1 MSSPVVKMFYAL
13 VLPLIFLF
21 FTYVEAQ
28 NGDFNP
34 NPPNHNPVPRSPN
47 QNGDQNPNP
56 PNYNPVPRSSNQ
68 NGDQN
73 PNPPNYNPVPR
84 SSNQNN
90 GDNQW
95 NSFAPGSNPLP
106 PGTFKDGVYIPGRG
120 KKPKERVEQEVKNS
134 SEHSDVGNGNGKI
147 GVNNNNGCVGV
158 TTENGQTVV
167 KATIGGKSYTA
178 TFPGTNTTISTSTT
192 TNYNNGQL
200 EHKFKIIVNNETYV
214 YTTVNGKTTVTRCQ
228 QQPVNDGGPF
238 KVT

>member
-1 MSSPVVKMFYAL
+1 MSSPVAKMFYTL

-21 FTYVEAQ
+21 FTYVGAQ
-28 NGDFNP
+28 NGDF
-34 NPPNHNPVPRSPN
+34 
-47 QNGDQNPNP
+47 NPNP

-84 SSNQNN
+84 SSNKNGDQNSNPPNYNPVPRSSNQNN

-95 NSFAPGSNPLP
+95 NSFTPGFNPLP
-106 PGTFKDGVYIPGRG
+106 PGTFKDGVYIPDRG
-120 KKPKERVEQEVKNS
+120 KKPKERVEQEVKYS
-134 SEHSDVGNGNGKI
+134 SEHSGVGNGNGKA
-147 GVNNNNGCVGV
+147 GVINNNGCVGI

-178 TFPGTNTTISTSTT
+178 TFPGTNTSISSSTT

-200 EHKFKIIVNNETYV
+200 EHTFKITVNNETYI
-214 YTTVNGKTTVTRCQ
+214 YTTVNGKTTVTKCQ
-228 QQPVNDGGPF
+228 EQPVNDGGPF
-238 KVT
+238 K